1 MEVAYWLLK
10 VLKAEALQVSD
21 FLVLSAHG
29 RSGYSAL
36 VKTS

>member
-1 MEVAYWLLK
+1 MDVSYWLLK
-10 VLKAEALQVSD
+10 VLKVEALQVFD

-36 VKTS
+36 VRMS